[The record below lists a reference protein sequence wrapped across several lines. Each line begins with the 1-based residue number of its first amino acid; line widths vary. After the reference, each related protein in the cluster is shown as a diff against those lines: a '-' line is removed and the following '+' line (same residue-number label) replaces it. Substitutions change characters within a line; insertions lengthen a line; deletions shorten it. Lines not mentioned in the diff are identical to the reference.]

1 LLTADEA
8 RALEPALDQG
18 AAAVRLAT
26 GYPVVPQAATLAFG
40 RRATRAG
47 AELHLGGVATPVI
60 GDGRATGVRLPGGE
74 VVTAGQV
81 LVAAGPWTPPLLP
94 GWQAEPP
101 IRRSWGVVVSLAVR
115 RPPRHILEQHGIEPG
130 GWTAPTAFS
139 MVSAGG
145 ASSVGSTFLPDEPA
159 STARDGWAKRLL
171 AAGTSFVPALAD
183 ARQTGVRAC
192 ARPLA
197 FDGRPLIGATAVE
210 GLFVC
215 AGHGPWGLSTGPAS
229 ARLVVSQMLGGAAI
243 EPALAAMRWPWR
255 PAAGAA
261 EALP

>member
-1 LLTADEA
+1 
-8 RALEPALDQG
+8 
-18 AAAVRLAT
+18 
-26 GYPVVPQAATLAFG
+26 
-40 RRATRAG
+40 
-47 AELHLGGVATPVI
+47 VATPVI

-139 MVSAGG
+139 MVSAGV